1 MPNSNFASSLIKS
14 LLQGGSKVI
23 STLSIFYMLDC
34 LYFSS
39 TSLGK
44 LSATGQLGEVNVIR
58 ILLRNRYLP
67 LHRRLILIHKYPQES
82 QGRKL
87 F

>member
-23 STLSIFYMLDC
+23 STSAFYMLDC

-44 LSATGQLGEVNVIR
+44 LSATGQLGEVNVI
-58 ILLRNRYLP
+58 NFFT
-67 LHRRLILIHKYPQES
+67 S
-82 QGRKL
+82 
-87 F
+87 

>member
-23 STLSIFYMLDC
+23 STSASLHARLSF
-34 LYFSS
+34 YFSS

-58 ILLRNRYLP
+58 ILLVIGIY
-67 LHRRLILIHKYPQES
+67 HYIVD
-82 QGRKL
+82 
-87 F
+87 